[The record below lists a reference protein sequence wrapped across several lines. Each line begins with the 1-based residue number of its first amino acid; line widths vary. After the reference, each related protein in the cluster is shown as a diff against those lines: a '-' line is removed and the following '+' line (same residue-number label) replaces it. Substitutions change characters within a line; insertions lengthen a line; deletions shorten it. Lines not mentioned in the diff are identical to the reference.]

1 MLRFKEEFSKKP
13 VEDAEGAVVG
23 HIDDLAFAFGEAKP
37 VVAAV
42 AVHIPWTDQ
51 VGPYRLI
58 RPVDDIVLLLPWSQV
73 DSFDEDKLT
82 LGRLYPDFE
91 LVSADDLLLVRQDV
105 IDKQIVDDE
114 GNRLQRVDD
123 VILTQERSTL
133 RVDMLYLG
141 MTWLPAS
148 VHLKDVLQRLTHKAQ
163 ATEEVD
169 EIPWEL
175 VDDVDREGDILTLKP
190 VS

>member
-73 DSFDEDKLT
+73 DSFDEDKLV

-123 VILTQERSTL
+123 VILTEQRSTL
-133 RVDMLYLG
+133 RIDMLYLG
-141 MTWLPAS
+141 MTWLPTS
-148 VHLKDVLQRLTHKAQ
+148 VHLKEVLQRLTHKAR

>member
-1 MLRFKEEFSKKP
+1 MLSFKDQFARKA
-13 VEDAEGAVVG
+13 VHDARGNLVG
-23 HIDDLAFAFGEAKP
+23 DVNDMAFAFGDARP
-37 VVAAV
+37 AVCAV
-42 AVHIPWTDQ
+42 AVHMPWTDQ

-58 RPVDDIVLLLPWSQV
+58 RPVDDIVLLVPWAQV
-73 DSFDEDKLT
+73 RSFDEEGLV
-82 LGRLYPDFE
+82 LASAGAQLE
-91 LVSADDLLLVRQDV
+91 VVSAEGLLLIRQDV

-123 VILTQERSTL
+123 VLLSEEKATL

-141 MTWLPAS
+141 MTWLPTS
-148 VHLKDVLQRLTHKAQ
+148 VHLKEVLQRLTRQAK

-175 VDDVDREGDILTLKP
+175 VDDVDREGDILTLK
-190 VS
+190 SLD